1 VTQYFTQLNSYHVV
15 MEVLAEMQRPGTAL
29 DSIYVNSPT
38 TGDAVPLSTFVKWTR
53 EPTNFLDQSPEHVP
67 LGHPVLQ
74 PRIRYR
80 AGSGVC
86 MDWRHLEE
94 LPVAGH
100 GEVKNLCVWVKDNA
114 GMGSLSKTRVVRDG
128 NVITA
133 GGVISDIDVGLRRVV

>member
-1 VTQYFTQLNSYHVV
+1 
-15 MEVLAEMQRPGTAL
+15 
-29 DSIYVNSPT
+29 
-38 TGDAVPLSTFVKWTR
+38 
-53 EPTNFLDQSPEHVP
+53 
-67 LGHPVLQ
+67 
-74 PRIRYR
+74 
-80 AGSGVC
+80 

-133 GGVISDIDVGLRRVV
+133 GGVASVIDVGLGRVAEICLRYSRAGNPARHRVRSGSTL